1 MRQTADGGWRTADG
15 IRKPEAVVR
24 SRTWSRMFTA
34 GFAALCLGPLSRAA
48 PAQAS
53 AGTRAAI
60 LLTLPVSARG
70 LALGEAW
77 GAVADD
83 ESALFYN
90 PAQLSRVRGL
100 AVGGSLQNY
109 VASTTLGAFAV
120 AVPLRHGTLGFG
132 LQLLD
137 YGSADEIVPA
147 DGSNGQVG
155 TPTGSTVTA
164 QDMAFTLGYG
174 VAFGAR
180 HELRVGAALKYV
192 RQEVASVSGGA
203 MAGDVGAA
211 YSLSNGWD
219 VSAALQ
225 HLGSHLTLAAVSAPL
240 PLTWRAAV
248 AAPIVRA
255 GAFTLRPM
263 AEARQMSGADI
274 TGVLG
279 AEGTWRTGTSGT
291 TLSARAGYAFRG
303 SNDARAPLTVG
314 AGVTLG
320 RLQVDYAYEGFDL
333 IGGATNRV
341 GVRFAALPR
350 GP

>member
-1 MRQTADGGWRTADG
+1 MRKPGAGS
-15 IRKPEAVVR
+15 RKPEAVVGASLR
-24 SRTWSRMFTA
+24 GA
-34 GFAALCLGPLSRAA
+34 LIAAAVATLYLGPLAR
-48 PAQAS
+48 S
-53 AGTRAAI
+53 ARTQTTADTRAAI
-60 LLTLPVSARG
+60 LLTLPASSRA

-90 PAQLSRVRGL
+90 PAQLARVHAL

-109 VASTTLGAFAV
+109 IASTTLGAFAV
-120 AVPLRHGTLGFG
+120 AVPLGHGTIGVG

-147 DGSNGQVG
+147 DGSNGQAG

-174 VAFGAR
+174 IAFGSR
-180 HELRVGAALKYV
+180 HELRVGAAVTYA
-192 RQEVASVSGGA
+192 RQEVASYSGGA
-203 MAGDVGAA
+203 MAGDIGAA
-211 YSLSNGWD
+211 YSFANGWD

-225 HLGSHLTLAAVSAPL
+225 HLGSNLTLASVSAPL
-240 PLTWRAAV
+240 PFTWRAAV
-248 AAPIVRA
+248 AAPMVRA
-255 GAFTLRPM
+255 DAFTLRPM
-263 AEARQMSGADI
+263 AEARKVSGAEV

-291 TLSARAGYAFRG
+291 VLAARAGYAFRG
-303 SNDARAPLTVG
+303 STDARAPFTVG
-314 AGVTLG
+314 AGITLG

>member
-1 MRQTADGGWRTADG
+1 MNKTADAGRRTADARRQTADDAIRHLRRTCRPVLLA
-15 IRKPEAVVR
+15 I
-24 SRTWSRMFTA
+24 
-34 GFAALCLGPLSRAA
+34 LCLGPIPQVARSQTTAD
-48 PAQAS
+48 
-53 AGTRAAI
+53 TRAAI
-60 LLTLPVSARG
+60 LLTLPASSRA

-90 PAQLSRVRGL
+90 PAQLARVRAL

-109 VASTTLGAFAV
+109 IASTTLGAFAV
-120 AVPLRHGTLGFG
+120 AVPLRYGTIGVG
-132 LQLLD
+132 LQLLN

-147 DGSNGQVG
+147 EGSGGQAG

-174 VAFGAR
+174 IAFGSR
-180 HELRVGAALKYV
+180 HELRVGAAVKYA
-192 RQEVASVSGGA
+192 RQEVASYSGGA
-203 MAGDVGAA
+203 LAGDIGAA
-211 YSLSNGWD
+211 YSLPNGWD

-225 HLGSHLTLAAVSAPL
+225 HLGSNLTLASVSAPL

-248 AAPIVRA
+248 AAPVMSA
-255 GAFTLRPM
+255 GAFTLRPL
-263 AEARQMSGADI
+263 AEARQVSGAEV

-279 AEGTWRTGTSGT
+279 AEGTLRTGTSGT
-291 TLSARAGYAFRG
+291 VLSARAGYAFRG
-303 SNDARAPLTVG
+303 SADARAPFTVG
-314 AGVTLG
+314 AGITLG

-333 IGGATNRV
+333 IGGATHRV

>member
-1 MRQTADGGWRTADG
+1 
-15 IRKPEAVVR
+15 
-24 SRTWSRMFTA
+24 
-34 GFAALCLGPLSRAA
+34 
-48 PAQAS
+48 
-53 AGTRAAI
+53 
-60 LLTLPVSARG
+60 
-70 LALGEAW
+70 GEAW

-180 HELRVGAALKYV
+180 HELRVGAA
-192 RQEVASVSGGA
+192 
-203 MAGDVGAA
+203 
-211 YSLSNGWD
+211 
-219 VSAALQ
+219 
-225 HLGSHLTLAAVSAPL
+225 
-240 PLTWRAAV
+240 V

-279 AEGTWRTGTSGT
+279 AEGTWRTGTGGT

-303 SNDARAPLTVG
+303 SSDARAPLTVG
-314 AGVTLG
+314 AGGTL
-320 RLQVDYAYEGFDL
+320 
-333 IGGATNRV
+333 
-341 GVRFAALPR
+341 
-350 GP
+350 